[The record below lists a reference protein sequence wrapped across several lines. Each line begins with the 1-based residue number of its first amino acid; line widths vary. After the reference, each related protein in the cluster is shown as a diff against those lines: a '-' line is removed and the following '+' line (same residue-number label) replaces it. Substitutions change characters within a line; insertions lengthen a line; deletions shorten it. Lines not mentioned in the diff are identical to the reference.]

1 MYKLRF
7 CFLSRGYCNAPVTS
21 ESGRTIKNDF
31 SVWTLFGHLTEE
43 NCCLW
48 QKNMSINIFLKTFGT
63 TTFYC
68 VLTMQTELKVSGK
81 KYTNDCL
88 DPPIKKC
95 FDNICQN

>member
-48 QKNMSINIFLKTFGT
+48 QKYIFKNLWDNNFLLCTDKLNLKSLEDNTPT
-63 TTFYC
+63 TVWT
-68 VLTMQTELKVSGK
+68 LQ
-81 KYTNDCL
+81 
-88 DPPIKKC
+88 
-95 FDNICQN
+95 